1 VPDCDL
7 LNPGTQDFRAGGGDL
22 CGQLSNLNF
31 GKPVFST
38 TFDDEILEGWGVR
51 PSDWQFGA
59 SVQQKVLNGVS
70 VEAGYFWRRLYGFTV
85 NDNQAV
91 TAADYSTY
99 SITAPLDS
107 RLPGGGGYT
116 ISGLFD
122 VNPNRSGQVSTFTTN
137 SANFGDQYS
146 HYDGLLVNVN
156 ARVRGLTL
164 QGGVNSGRTVT
175 DNCEVRAALPEIS
188 TTNPYCHNDSGFVT
202 RVTGLGAYTIPKVL
216 VLVSATIRSDQGGSL
231 SANYVVPTAVV
242 AQSLGRPLS
251 GSAPS
256 VTINLLEPGTQYGD
270 RVNEVDLRL
279 AKVLRFGRTRTN
291 VGVDI
296 YNLLNSAAVLT
307 QNQAFT
313 PGGRWLVPTSVLAAR
328 FAKFSASIDF

>member
-1 VPDCDL
+1 
-7 LNPGTQDFRAGGGDL
+7 
-22 CGQLSNLNF
+22 LSNLNL
-31 GKPVFST
+31 GKPVFSSN
-38 TFDDEILEGWGVR
+38 FDPAILEGWGVR

-59 SVQQKVLNGVS
+59 SVQQKVLSGVS

-85 NDNQAV
+85 NDNLAV
-91 TAADYSTY
+91 SPADYSTY
-99 SITAPLDS
+99 SITAPLDP
-107 RLPGGGGYT
+107 RLPNGGGYV
-116 ISGLFD
+116 ISGLYD
-122 VNPNRSGQVSTFTTN
+122 VNPNKSGQVNTFTTD
-137 SANFGDQYS
+137 SKNFGDQYS

-156 ARVRGLTL
+156 ARVRGGLTL

-175 DNCEVRAALPEIS
+175 DNCEVRAALPETA
-188 TTNPYCHNDSGFVT
+188 TTNPYCHNNSGFVT

-216 VLVSATIRSDQGGSL
+216 VLVSGTIRSDQGGPL
-231 SANYVVPTAVV
+231 AANYVVPTAVV

-251 GSAPS
+251 GNVPN

-270 RVNEVDLRL
+270 RINEVDLRL

-291 VGVDI
+291 VGIDI
-296 YNLLNSAAVLT
+296 YNVLNSAAVLT